1 MRNRYIAISLTAVL
15 ALLLAGCHRNPEAA
29 KRKYLESGQSYM
41 DKKQYAAASIQF
53 KKALQI
59 DPRFAEAHY
68 KLATALLA
76 LQRFQDAF
84 KELNTTVELDPNNL
98 KARADMG
105 NLYVLSRSP
114 QYYAKAEEQARYIIE
129 HDPNSPDGYRLL
141 GTVLFAE
148 GHSQEALDAYTK
160 LISLSPNDTA
170 AYLNRGVLYAS
181 LKKFPEAESDFH
193 QAIALDPKNLQGYAN
208 LAGSYQLQQQPDK
221 AEAVFRDAIKNN
233 PDAPANYL
241 RLAGLLL
248 SQNRTADAEKVLQDL
263 RNAQPNSIEVAGA
276 IGDFYVASRNPQA
289 AIKEYQRG
297 LTLKGKTDELKAR
310 LVEVELDTGNVQ
322 EATKLNDQMLKDKP
336 GDVTARILH
345 ARLLAGQ
352 GKRNDAI
359 TTMRAVIKDAPENPQ
374 ARFVLGQIYRQTGDL
389 AGAKSELQEAIKR
402 QPDNPLYLQAL
413 AETYRDSRDYDTA
426 TEYANRLLKLNP
438 NNLQAHF
445 ILATVDIDAKN
456 YKEALGELDIV
467 QKGAPND
474 PMVHLNRAFAYY
486 GLKNISEAEQEFQ
499 TAIKLNPQYDGAV
512 ADYVTMLYD
521 TNQAAR
527 ALQVAEQYVAANPNR
542 ASAHF
547 IYGSALANDKKFDQ
561 AKAEYQKA
569 IQLDPKAIQPVVQ
582 LARVYEVTGNLDA
595 ALNTYQQALAIQPD
609 MSQQLHVN
617 LGNIYLQKNDLTNA
631 LKSYQD
637 ALKINPNDPV
647 AANDVAWVY
656 ALQGRNLDEA
666 LSLATQAKQT
676 APNLPSINDT
686 LAWIHYKK
694 GNYQL
699 SVSLLEDAV
708 KKMPDRAEFRYH
720 LGMALNGAGDK
731 TRAKAELQRALALN
745 LKGTDAQDAQQ
756 TLASL
761 QH

>member
-1 MRNRYIAISLTAVL
+1 MRNRYMAISLTVLL

-29 KRKYLESGQSYM
+29 KRKYLDSGQSYM
-41 DKKQYAAASIQF
+41 DKKQYEAASIQF

-76 LQRFQDAF
+76 LRRFPDAF

-98 KARADMG
+98 KARADIG
-105 NLYVLSRSP
+105 NLLVLSGNS
-114 QYYAKAEEQARYIIE
+114 QYYARAEEQARYIIE
-129 HDPNSPDGYRLL
+129 HDPNSPDGYRLS
-141 GTVLFAE
+141 GTLLFAQ
-148 GHSQEALDAYTK
+148 HQPQEAIDAYTK
-160 LISLSPNDTA
+160 LISLSPKDAA
-170 AYLNRGVLYAS
+170 AYLNRGVVYAS

-193 QAIALDPKNLQGYAN
+193 QAIALDPKNLQGYVN
-208 LAGSYQLQQQPDK
+208 LAGYYQLQKQPDK
-221 AEAVFRDAIKNN
+221 AEAVFRDGIKNN
-233 PDAPANYL
+233 PDTPATYL
-241 RLAGLLL
+241 GLAGLLV
-248 SQNRTADAEKVLQDL
+248 SQNRPADAEKVLQDL

-276 IGDFYVASRNPQA
+276 IGEFYIASRNPQA
-289 AIKEYQRG
+289 AIKEFQRG
-297 LTLKGKTDELKAR
+297 LTLKGKTDQLKAM

-322 EATKLNDQMLKDKP
+322 EATKLNDQMLKDNR

-345 ARLLAGQ
+345 ARLLALQ
-352 GKRNDAI
+352 GKRDDAI
-359 TTMRAVIKDAPENPQ
+359 TTMRAVIRDAPENAQ
-374 ARFVLGQIYRQTGDL
+374 AHFILGQIYRQTGDL

-402 QPDNPLYLQAL
+402 QQDNPLYLQAL
-413 AETYRDSRDYDTA
+413 AETYRDSHDYDTA
-426 TEYANRLLKLNP
+426 TEYANLLLKKNP

-445 ILATVDIDAKN
+445 ILASVYIGAKN
-456 YKEALGELDIV
+456 YKDALDQLDIV
-467 QKGAPND
+467 EKGVPND

-486 GLKNISEAEQEFQ
+486 GLKNIPEAEREFQ
-499 TAIKLNPQYDGAV
+499 TALKLNPQYDGAV
-512 ADYVTMLYD
+512 GAYISMLYAA
-521 TNQAAR
+521 NQGPR
-527 ALQVAEQYVAANPNR
+527 GLQVAEQYVAANPNR

-547 IYGSALANDKKFDQ
+547 IYGSALANDKKFDE
-561 AKAEYQKA
+561 ATAEYQKA
-569 IQLDPKAIQPVVQ
+569 IQLDPKAIQPLLQ
-582 LARVYEVTGNLDA
+582 LARIYEITGNLDA
-595 ALNTYQQALAIQPD
+595 ALNTYQQALALQPD
-609 MSQQLHVN
+609 ISQLHTNV
-617 LGNIYLQKNDLTNA
+617 GNIYLAKNDLTNA
-631 LKSYQD
+631 LKYYQD

-647 AANDVAWVY
+647 AANDVAWIY

-666 LSLATQAKQT
+666 LSLATQAKQA
-676 APNLPSINDT
+676 APDLPSINDT

-694 GNYQL
+694 GNYQV

-745 LKGTDAQDAQQ
+745 LRGTEAQDAQQ